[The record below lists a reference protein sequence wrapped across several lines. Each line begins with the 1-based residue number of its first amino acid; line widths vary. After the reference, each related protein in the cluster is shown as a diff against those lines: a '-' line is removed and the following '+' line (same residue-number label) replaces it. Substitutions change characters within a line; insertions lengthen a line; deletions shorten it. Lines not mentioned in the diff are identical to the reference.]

1 MRSAYSRPVTV
12 GLATGLFV
20 ITSGVTGTAL
30 ATTTPSAT
38 TPSATVSASA
48 SASGTISS
56 AATKAT
62 SSPSAAQAPSSTTAA
77 ASSPTATASSPT
89 ATPTATGTGTG
100 PTGATISATTPAAT
114 PTPTPTPSTSTS
126 ATPTP
131 THKAVADIAVTA
143 SATSVQPGATILFRI
158 SAYTNLSAGATG
170 KITSTL
176 TPSAKTP
183 AFSAPAYTVG
193 CTSAVGTTCN
203 LSVPAA
209 KPSAPQVET
218 QVTVPKTATAGETV
232 KYRATVT
239 VTSGSDTLTATAT
252 AATITVAKATA
263 SPSAK
268 PSSSTT
274 HGAAAGAPAATT
286 PGGATVDI
294 PGLSGTTENV
304 GAAIPLGALPAVAG
318 VSTTIP
324 AGNAS
329 SLFPQISPSASPSPA
344 PGTAAASP
352 VKAQPVADSSRI
364 PLSLSSSEF
373 GAQIVGL
380 IVLLLGVAIAVTRL
394 SLRKTRPNGNK

>member
-1 MRSAYSRPVTV
+1 MRSAHSRPVTV

-30 ATTTPSAT
+30 ASTSPPA
-38 TPSATVSASA
+38 SASA
-48 SASGTISS
+48 SASGTVSS
-56 AATKAT
+56 AAVKAT
-62 SSPSAAQAPSSTTAA
+62 SSATAAASSPAAA
-77 ASSPTATASSPT
+77 ASSPTAKASSPT
-89 ATPTATGTGTG
+89 ATPTVTGTG
-100 PTGATISATTPAAT
+100 PTGSAVSATSPAAT

-131 THKAVADIAVTA
+131 TPKPVADIAVTA

-176 TPSAKTP
+176 TASAKTP

-232 KYRATVT
+232 KYSATVT
-239 VTSGSDTLTATAT
+239 VTDGSAALTAMAS
-252 AATITVAKATA
+252 APTITVAKATA
-263 SPSAK
+263 SPSAT

-274 HGAAAGAPAATT
+274 KAAAAGSPSDST
-286 PGGATVDI
+286 PGGSTVDI
-294 PGLSGTTENV
+294 PGLSGTTDNV

-318 VSTTIP
+318 VSTTVP

-329 SLFPQISPSASPSPA
+329 TLFPQISPSASPSPA
-344 PGTAAASP
+344 PGTAAATP
-352 VKAQPVADSSRI
+352 AKAEPVADSSRI

-394 SLRKTRPNGNK
+394 SLRKTRPTSNK

>member
-1 MRSAYSRPVTV
+1 M
-12 GLATGLFV
+12 
-20 ITSGVTGTAL
+20 
-30 ATTTPSAT
+30 
-38 TPSATVSASA
+38 
-48 SASGTISS
+48 
-56 AATKAT
+56 
-62 SSPSAAQAPSSTTAA
+62 
-77 ASSPTATASSPT
+77 
-89 ATPTATGTGTG
+89 
-100 PTGATISATTPAAT
+100 
-114 PTPTPTPSTSTS
+114 
-126 ATPTP
+126 
-131 THKAVADIAVTA
+131 TA

-158 SAYTNLSAGATG
+158 SAYTNLSAEATG

-209 KPSAPQVET
+209 KPAAPQVET
-218 QVTVPKTATAGETV
+218 QVTVPKTATAGETL
-232 KYRATVT
+232 KYTATVT
-239 VTSGSDTLTATAT
+239 VTSGGDTVNATAT
-252 AATITVAKATA
+252 AATITVAKAAA

-274 HGAAAGAPAATT
+274 QGAAAGDPAAST
-286 PGGATVDI
+286 PGGSTVDI
-294 PGLSGTTENV
+294 PGLSGTTDNV

-329 SLFPQISPSASPSPA
+329 SLFPQISPSASPSPSPV
-344 PGTAAASP
+344 PGTAVPSP
-352 VKAQPVADSSRI
+352 AKAQPVADSSRI

>member
-1 MRSAYSRPVTV
+1 MRSAHSRPVTV

-30 ATTTPSAT
+30 ATTP
-38 TPSATVSASA
+38 PSATVSV
-48 SASGTISS
+48 SASGTVSS
-56 AATKAT
+56 AAIKAT
-62 SSPSAAQAPSSTTAA
+62 SSA
-77 ASSPTATASSPT
+77 TATVGSPT
-89 ATPTATGTGTG
+89 ATPTATGTG
-100 PTGATISATTPAAT
+100 PTGSTISATIPAGAAT
-114 PTPTPTPSTSTS
+114 PTPTPTPSTSAS

-131 THKAVADIAVTA
+131 TPKPVADIAVAA

-158 SAYTNLSAGATG
+158 SAYTNLSAEATG

-176 TPSAKTP
+176 TASAKTP

-193 CTSAVGTTCN
+193 CTSTVGTTCN

-232 KYRATVT
+232 KYSATVT
-239 VTSGSDTLTATAT
+239 VTDGSATLTATAN
-252 AATITVAKATA
+252 APTITVAKAAT
-263 SPSAK
+263 SPSAT
-268 PSSSTT
+268 PSSSKTKT
-274 HGAAAGAPAATT
+274 KGAAAGSPSAST
-286 PGGATVDI
+286 PSGSTADI
-294 PGLSGTTENV
+294 PGLSGTTDNV

-329 SLFPQISPSASPSPA
+329 TLFPQISPSAAPSPT
-344 PGTAAASP
+344 PGTTAATPA
-352 VKAQPVADSSRI
+352 KAQPVADTSRI

-394 SLRKTRPNGNK
+394 SVRKTRPSSK

>member
-1 MRSAYSRPVTV
+1 
-12 GLATGLFV
+12 
-20 ITSGVTGTAL
+20 
-30 ATTTPSAT
+30 
-38 TPSATVSASA
+38 
-48 SASGTISS
+48 
-56 AATKAT
+56 
-62 SSPSAAQAPSSTTAA
+62 
-77 ASSPTATASSPT
+77 
-89 ATPTATGTGTG
+89 
-100 PTGATISATTPAAT
+100 
-114 PTPTPTPSTSTS
+114 
-126 ATPTP
+126 
-131 THKAVADIAVTA
+131 VTA
-143 SATSVQPGATILFRI
+143 SATSVQPGGTILFRI

-176 TPSAKTP
+176 TASAKTP

-232 KYRATVT
+232 KYSATVT
-239 VTSGSDTLTATAT
+239 VTDGSATLTATAS
-252 AATITVAKATA
+252 APTITVAKAAA
-263 SPSAK
+263 SPSAT

-274 HGAAAGAPAATT
+274 KAAAAGSPSAST
-286 PGGATVDI
+286 PGGSTVDI
-294 PGLSGTTENV
+294 PGLSGTTDNV

-329 SLFPQISPSASPSPA
+329 TLFPQISPSASPSPSPA
-344 PGTAAASP
+344 PGTAAATP
-352 VKAQPVADSSRI
+352 AKAEPVADSSRI

-394 SLRKTRPNGNK
+394 SLRKTRPSSNK

>member
-1 MRSAYSRPVTV
+1 MRSAHSRPVTV

-20 ITSGVTGTAL
+20 ITSGVAGTAL
-30 ATTTPSAT
+30 ATTTPSTSTA
-38 TPSATVSASA
+38 SATVSASA
-48 SASGTISS
+48 SGTVSS
-56 AATKAT
+56 AAIKAT
-62 SSPSAAQAPSSTTAA
+62 SSPSAAQATGSVTAA
-77 ASSPTATASSPT
+77 ASSPSATASSPT
-89 ATPTATGTGTG
+89 ATGTG

-131 THKAVADIAVTA
+131 KPAADIAVTA

-158 SAYTNLSAGATG
+158 SAYTNLSGEAPG

-176 TPSAKTP
+176 SPSAKTP

-193 CTSAVGTTCN
+193 CTSAVGTTCT

-209 KPSAPQVET
+209 KPTGPQVET
-218 QVTVPKTATAGETV
+218 QVTVPKTATAGETI
-232 KYRATVT
+232 KYSATVT
-239 VTSGSDTLTATAT
+239 VTSGGDSLNATAT
-252 AATITVAKATA
+252 AATITVAKAAA

-274 HGAAAGAPAATT
+274 PGAAAGAPGAST
-286 PGGATVDI
+286 PGGSTVNI
-294 PGLSGTTENV
+294 PGLSGTTDNV

-344 PGTAAASP
+344 PGTTAAIPA
-352 VKAQPVADSSRI
+352 KAQPVADSSRI

-394 SLRKTRPNGNK
+394 SLRKTRPTSNK

>member
-1 MRSAYSRPVTV
+1 MRSAHSRPVTV

-30 ATTTPSAT
+30 ASTSPPAT
-38 TPSATVSASA
+38 ASA
-48 SASGTISS
+48 SASGTVSS

-62 SSPSAAQAPSSTTAA
+62 SSPSTATATSSTTAA

-89 ATPTATGTGTG
+89 TTPTATGTG
-100 PTGATISATTPAAT
+100 PTGSTVSATNPAAT

-131 THKAVADIAVTA
+131 TPKPVADIAVTA

-232 KYRATVT
+232 KYSATVT
-239 VTSGSDTLTATAT
+239 VTDGSATLTATAS
-252 AATITVAKATA
+252 APTITVAKAAA
-263 SPSAK
+263 SPSAT

-274 HGAAAGAPAATT
+274 KAAAAGSPSAST
-286 PGGATVDI
+286 PGGSTVDI
-294 PGLSGTTENV
+294 PGLSGTTDNV

-329 SLFPQISPSASPSPA
+329 TLFPQISPSASPSPSPA
-344 PGTAAASP
+344 PGTAAATP
-352 VKAQPVADSSRI
+352 AKAEPVADSSRI

-394 SLRKTRPNGNK
+394 SLRKTRPSSNK

>member
-1 MRSAYSRPVTV
+1 MRSAHSRPVTV

-30 ATTTPSAT
+30 ASTSPPA
-38 TPSATVSASA
+38 SASA
-48 SASGTISS
+48 SASGTVSS
-56 AATKAT
+56 AAVKAT
-62 SSPSAAQAPSSTTAA
+62 SSATAAASSPAAA
-77 ASSPTATASSPT
+77 ASSPTAKASSPT
-89 ATPTATGTGTG
+89 ATPTVTGTG
-100 PTGATISATTPAAT
+100 PTGSAVSATSPAAT

-131 THKAVADIAVTA
+131 TPKPVADIAVTA

-176 TPSAKTP
+176 TASAKTP

-232 KYRATVT
+232 KYSATVT
-239 VTSGSDTLTATAT
+239 VTDGSATLTATAS
-252 AATITVAKATA
+252 APTITVAKAAA
-263 SPSAK
+263 SPSAT

-274 HGAAAGAPAATT
+274 KAAAAGSPSAST
-286 PGGATVDI
+286 PGGSTVDI
-294 PGLSGTTENV
+294 PGLSGTTDNV

-329 SLFPQISPSASPSPA
+329 TLFPQISPSASPSPA
-344 PGTAAASP
+344 PGTAAATP
-352 VKAQPVADSSRI
+352 AKAEPVADSSRI

-394 SLRKTRPNGNK
+394 SLRKTRPTSNK

>member
-1 MRSAYSRPVTV
+1 MRSAHSRPVTV

-30 ATTTPSAT
+30 ATTTPSTA

-48 SASGTISS
+48 SGTVSS

-62 SSPSAAQAPSSTTAA
+62 SSPSTAQAPSSATAA
-77 ASSPTATASSPT
+77 ASSPAATASSPT
-89 ATPTATGTGTG
+89 ATPTATGTG

-131 THKAVADIAVTA
+131 TPKPVADIAVTA

-158 SAYTNLSAGATG
+158 SAYTNLSAAATG

-176 TPSAKTP
+176 SPSAKTP

-232 KYRATVT
+232 KYSATVT

-252 AATITVAKATA
+252 AATITVAKAAA

-274 HGAAAGAPAATT
+274 QGAAAGSPDTST
-286 PGGATVDI
+286 PGGSTVDI
-294 PGLSGTTENV
+294 PGLSGTTDNV
-304 GAAIPLGALPAVAG
+304 GAAIPLGGLPAVAG

-329 SLFPQISPSASPSPA
+329 SLFPQISPSATPSPSPA
-344 PGTAAASP
+344 PSTAAASP
-352 VKAQPVADSSRI
+352 AKAQPVADSSRI

>member
-1 MRSAYSRPVTV
+1 MRSAHSRPVTV

-30 ATTTPSAT
+30 ASTSPPA
-38 TPSATVSASA
+38 SASA
-48 SASGTISS
+48 SASGTVSS
-56 AATKAT
+56 AAVKAT
-62 SSPSAAQAPSSTTAA
+62 SSATAAASSPAAA
-77 ASSPTATASSPT
+77 ASSPTAKASSPT
-89 ATPTATGTGTG
+89 ATPTVTGTG
-100 PTGATISATTPAAT
+100 PTGSAVSATSPAAT

-131 THKAVADIAVTA
+131 TPKPVADIAVTA

-176 TPSAKTP
+176 TASAKTP

-232 KYRATVT
+232 KYSATVT
-239 VTSGSDTLTATAT
+239 VTDGSATLTATAS
-252 AATITVAKATA
+252 APTITVAKAAA
-263 SPSAK
+263 SPSAT

-274 HGAAAGAPAATT
+274 KAAAAGSPSAST
-286 PGGATVDI
+286 PGGSTVDI
-294 PGLSGTTENV
+294 PGLSGTTDNV

-329 SLFPQISPSASPSPA
+329 TLFPQISPSASPSPA
-344 PGTAAASP
+344 PGTAAATP
-352 VKAQPVADSSRI
+352 AKAEPVADSSRI

-394 SLRKTRPNGNK
+394 SLRKTRPSSNK

>member
-1 MRSAYSRPVTV
+1 M
-12 GLATGLFV
+12 
-20 ITSGVTGTAL
+20 
-30 ATTTPSAT
+30 
-38 TPSATVSASA
+38 
-48 SASGTISS
+48 
-56 AATKAT
+56 
-62 SSPSAAQAPSSTTAA
+62 
-77 ASSPTATASSPT
+77 
-89 ATPTATGTGTG
+89 
-100 PTGATISATTPAAT
+100 
-114 PTPTPTPSTSTS
+114 
-126 ATPTP
+126 
-131 THKAVADIAVTA
+131 TA
-143 SATSVQPGATILFRI
+143 SATSVQPGATVLFRI
-158 SAYTNLSAGATG
+158 SAYTNLSAAATG

-193 CTSAVGTTCN
+193 CTSAVGTTCS

-209 KPSAPQVET
+209 KPSGPQVET
-218 QVTVPKTATAGETV
+218 QVTVPKTATAGEKVKFSATITV
-232 KYRATVT
+232 KNG
-239 VTSGSDTLTATAT
+239 SGTLTAAN

-268 PSSSTT
+268 PSSSSTQ
-274 HGAAAGAPAATT
+274 GAAAGSPAAST
-286 PGGATVDI
+286 PGGSAANI
-294 PGLSGTTENV
+294 PGLSGTTGNV

-344 PGTAAASP
+344 PGTAAAAAASP
-352 VKAQPVADSSRI
+352 TKAQPVADSSRI

-394 SLRKTRPNGNK
+394 SVRKTRPNGNK

>member
-1 MRSAYSRPVTV
+1 MRSAHSRPVTV

-30 ATTTPSAT
+30 ASTSPPAT
-38 TPSATVSASA
+38 ASA
-48 SASGTISS
+48 SASGTVSS

-62 SSPSAAQAPSSTTAA
+62 SSPSTATAASSTTAV

-89 ATPTATGTGTG
+89 TTPTATGTG
-100 PTGATISATTPAAT
+100 PTGSTVSATNPAAT

-131 THKAVADIAVTA
+131 TPKPVADIAVTA

-232 KYRATVT
+232 KYSATVT
-239 VTSGSDTLTATAT
+239 VTDGSATLTATAS
-252 AATITVAKATA
+252 APTITVAKAAA
-263 SPSAK
+263 SPSAT

-274 HGAAAGAPAATT
+274 KAAAAGSPSAST
-286 PGGATVDI
+286 PGGSTVDI
-294 PGLSGTTENV
+294 PGLSGTTDNV

-329 SLFPQISPSASPSPA
+329 TLFPQISPSASPSPA
-344 PGTAAASP
+344 PGTAAATP
-352 VKAQPVADSSRI
+352 AKAEPVADSSRI

-394 SLRKTRPNGNK
+394 SLRKTRPSSNK

>member
-1 MRSAYSRPVTV
+1 MRSAHSRPVTV

-30 ATTTPSAT
+30 ASTSPPAT
-38 TPSATVSASA
+38 ASA
-48 SASGTISS
+48 SASGTVSS
-56 AATKAT
+56 AATKVT
-62 SSPSAAQAPSSTTAA
+62 SSPSTATATSSTTAV

-89 ATPTATGTGTG
+89 ATPTATGTG
-100 PTGATISATTPAAT
+100 PTGSTVSATNPAAT

-131 THKAVADIAVTA
+131 TPKPVADIAVTA

-232 KYRATVT
+232 KYSATVT
-239 VTSGSDTLTATAT
+239 VTDGSATLTATAS
-252 AATITVAKATA
+252 APTITVAKAAA
-263 SPSAK
+263 SPSAT

-274 HGAAAGAPAATT
+274 KAAAAGSPSAST
-286 PGGATVDI
+286 PGGSTVDI
-294 PGLSGTTENV
+294 PGLSGTTDNV

-329 SLFPQISPSASPSPA
+329 TLFPQISPSASPSPA
-344 PGTAAASP
+344 PGTTAATPA
-352 VKAQPVADSSRI
+352 KAEPVADSSRI

-394 SLRKTRPNGNK
+394 SLRKTRPSSNK

>member
-1 MRSAYSRPVTV
+1 
-12 GLATGLFV
+12 
-20 ITSGVTGTAL
+20 
-30 ATTTPSAT
+30 
-38 TPSATVSASA
+38 
-48 SASGTISS
+48 
-56 AATKAT
+56 
-62 SSPSAAQAPSSTTAA
+62 
-77 ASSPTATASSPT
+77 
-89 ATPTATGTGTG
+89 
-100 PTGATISATTPAAT
+100 
-114 PTPTPTPSTSTS
+114 
-126 ATPTP
+126 
-131 THKAVADIAVTA
+131 VTA

-158 SAYTNLSAGATG
+158 SAYTNLSAAATG

-218 QVTVPKTATAGETV
+218 QVTVPKTATAGETI
-232 KYRATVT
+232 KYTAAVT
-239 VTSGSDTLTATAT
+239 VTSGSDTLTAAN
-252 AATITVAKATA
+252 AATITVAKAAA

-268 PSSSTT
+268 PKSSTT
-274 HGAAAGAPAATT
+274 HGAAAGSPSAST
-286 PGGATVDI
+286 PGGSTVDI
-294 PGLSGTTENV
+294 PGLSGTTDNV

-352 VKAQPVADSSRI
+352 AKAQPVADSSRI

-394 SLRKTRPNGNK
+394 SLRKTRPNGK